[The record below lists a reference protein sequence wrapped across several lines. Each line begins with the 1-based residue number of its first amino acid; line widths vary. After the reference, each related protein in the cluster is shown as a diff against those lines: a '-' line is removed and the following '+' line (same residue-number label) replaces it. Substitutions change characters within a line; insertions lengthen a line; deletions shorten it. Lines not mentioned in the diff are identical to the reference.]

1 MKVKPKARGL
11 WSAVDPGGGDA
22 QEDMMALELLSGS
35 IPPEMVSAV
44 ASKETAKEAW
54 ATIKTMRVGDD
65 RVGASTAQQL
75 LWQFETATIKEAES
89 IEDYSMHLSGMVQH
103 LTTLGETLEEAK
115 VVGKFLRSVPHK

>member
-1 MKVKPKARGL
+1 MNPKTDGGDGGSGGVVQRVIREVGGGSSCPTLTKTNYSDWALLMKVKLKARGL

-65 RVGASTAQQL
+65 RVRASTAQ
-75 LWQFETATIKEAES
+75 
-89 IEDYSMHLSGMVQH
+89 
-103 LTTLGETLEEAK
+103 
-115 VVGKFLRSVPHK
+115 